1 MTANQFPE
9 LSDLLGSYF
18 HQDWHDEFN
27 SDDEAVKA
35 IAAGESSERL
45 KSVAEEIDALLHVG
59 LTSEA
64 LRSVATIELGC
75 FFEPQSRG
83 LSWEQWLRHVKN
95 VFDNAS

>member
-1 MTANQFPE
+1 MNSKTFPE

-18 HQDWHDEFN
+18 HQDWHDEFR
-27 SDDEAVKA
+27 SDDVALTA

-45 KSVAEEIDALLHVG
+45 KSAAAEIDALLHVG

-64 LRSVATIELGC
+64 LRSFATVELGC

-83 LSWEQWLRHVKN
+83 LSWHQWLAHVRS
-95 VFDNAS
+95 VFYAAG